1 MSDSHISG
9 KIALVTGAGKGIG
22 RASALRL
29 AEKGANVVVNYKTS
43 RNEAEELVQE
53 IETMGCEG
61 LAVQA
66 DVGRL
71 DQVKDM
77 INTVDRHFG
86 QIDILVNNAGIIDDT
101 LIMRM
106 SDDQWR
112 RIIETNLD
120 GTFYCSRAVV
130 RGMVKQ
136 RWGRIINIGSIVGTH
151 GNAGQ
156 TNYSA
161 SKAGIEGFTKA
172 LAKEL
177 ANRSVT
183 VNVVAPGYITT
194 ETVEVLGEKFKERI
208 LGMIPMGYLGDPDD
222 IGHMVAFLASDKA
235 RYITGQIIAVDGGL
249 AV

>member
-1 MSDSHISG
+1 MSDSNISG

-53 IETMGCEG
+53 IEAMGCEG

-77 INTVDRHFG
+77 IDTIDRHFG

-194 ETVEVLGEKFKERI
+194 ETVEILGEKFKERI

-222 IGHMVAFLASDKA
+222 IGHMVAYLASDKA
-235 RYITGQIIAVDGGL
+235 RYITGQVIAVDGGL